1 MKFKERSTARTYLK
15 IPNTNVLL
23 SKIDVSRYHWQVQP
37 CQTNLLSVLRHGKG
51 IVSTPLLPGLFL
63 TPCEHLRTR
72 HAIMLTMIQ
81 YGLTMTQS
89 WIAPSLPTCTAKQ
102 DSFSLLSFEALMSS
116 LKSPFSPPHMHV
128 IHSLSWGIW
137 VICGQKCYSRILT
150 KVYGLLALGTL
161 ANTVPFQWGNLVQLG
176 GLPATSWKDTLRT
189 QKRHLPG
196 SPWKWFCLL
205 DVSHACH
212 PESQVWGW
220 KVP

>member
-1 MKFKERSTARTYLK
+1 MSNQLTFCFEAWEGHCVHAPSSWTL
-15 IPNTNVLL
+15 
-23 SKIDVSRYHWQVQP
+23 
-37 CQTNLLSVLRHGKG
+37 
-51 IVSTPLLPGLFL
+51 L

-89 WIAPSLPTCTAKQ
+89 WIALSLPTCTAKQ

-137 VICGQKCYSRILT
+137 VICGQKRYSRILT

-161 ANTVPFQWGNLVQLG
+161 AITVPFQWGNLVQLG